1 MLVRDPQDGVV
12 FPMVATYDATDGWIE
27 SGLTLGREP
36 DLIKLWYY
44 AGNIGQK
51 YLQNKSHDPLDDQF
65 ALWIA
70 MVATARL
77 ERTICSCE
85 CGNTA
90 NMFNHWREDLAE
102 VPGGSTRYLDFSSG
116 ILDNPLG
123 THRGEVEV
131 WKKIKRYHISLSGA
145 AV

>member
-1 MLVRDPQDGVV
+1 
-12 FPMVATYDATDGWIE
+12 
-27 SGLTLGREP
+27 LTLGREP

-51 YLQNKSHDPLDDQF
+51 YFQNLSYDPLDDQF

-70 MVATARL
+70 MVATPRL
-77 ERTICSCE
+77 NRTVCSCE
-85 CGNTA
+85 CGETA
-90 NMFNHWREDLAE
+90 GRFDYWREDLAE
-102 VPGGSTRYLDFSSG
+102 VPAGTTRFMDFTSD
-116 ILDNPLG
+116 LLNNPLG

-131 WKKIKRYHISLSGA
+131 WKKIRRFNSNLGGA